1 MGAVAGSIP
10 PRSIERSSM
19 TVFCVF
25 KELKVRDYSLPDPP
39 FAIRGLIVFLNP
51 EGVSVNAL
59 FPPYQLEAPEHKAD
73 FSRLL
78 NKEMERLRAASCK
91 VKSVCVHQ
99 GGKYAYSIEVEDDV

>member
-1 MGAVAGSIP
+1 
-10 PRSIERSSM
+10 M
-19 TVFCVF
+19 TAFCVF

-78 NKEMERLRAASCK
+78 SFMIVPPDIKTAVIVCPMEVGCQESA
-91 VKSVCVHQ
+91 
-99 GGKYAYSIEVEDDV
+99 